1 MPQMRHTLLQNHP
14 NMLIVQRIEH
24 GFALLAVFYK
34 IILPQYAQLMRH
46 SGLAHFQ
53 YVCQIPHISLPLQQ
67 GLQNADTGR
76 IPENLE
82 KFCQLLNKLLLQFL
96 FHIKFFQLRCH
107 LHGSLLFLYEYLF
120 IY

>member
-82 KFCQLLNKLLLQFL
+82 KFCQLTCLILSSWISHVSQ
-96 FHIKFFQLRCH
+96 CST
-107 LHGSLLFLYEYLF
+107 SLIANHFTSVLYEYLF